1 MRTRKIVLPVFSI
14 SRRALVTLAV
24 GMTLMVSGLGGCST
38 TSPLPAFRE
47 MPPALD
53 LNRLIQELRSDREAT
68 AAKYGD
74 RYYIFISVPAEKV
87 VSLRT
92 TSAGVKGPH
101 YLESGPVRFLPE
113 YTRNLDDVGPG
124 FVVDIVGQVTDWTWD
139 KFFIVNN
146 CTFIV
151 AQGGDL
157 PPSSY

>member
-1 MRTRKIVLPVFSI
+1 MPRFAFSWRIIITVALSLVLV
-14 SRRALVTLAV
+14 
-24 GMTLMVSGLGGCST
+24 VSGLGGCSSA
-38 TSPLPAFRE
+38 SPLPAFRE

-53 LNRLIQELRSDREAT
+53 LEKLIGELQADPQAT

-74 RYYIFISVPAEKV
+74 RYYLFVSVTAEKV

-139 KFFIVNN
+139 KFFIINN

-151 AQGGDL
+151 AQGGEL
-157 PPSSY
+157 PASSY

>member
-1 MRTRKIVLPVFSI
+1 LGIIYMKIPWLSSSCRILLVLSLGVIF
-14 SRRALVTLAV
+14 AV
-24 GMTLMVSGLGGCST
+24 AGLSGCNKA
-38 TSPLPAFRE
+38 SPLPVFRE

-53 LNRLIQELRSDREAT
+53 LNKLIQELRTNPEA
-68 AAKYGD
+68 AATKYGD
-74 RYYIFISVPAEKV
+74 RFYLFVSVPAEKV

-92 TSAGVKGPH
+92 TSAGTKGPH

-151 AQGGDL
+151 AQGGEL
-157 PPSSY
+157 PASSY

>member
-1 MRTRKIVLPVFSI
+1 LGKIDKIIPGFSI
-14 SRRALVTLAV
+14 AWRQLLTIAL
-24 GMTLMVSGLGGCST
+24 GLMLVVFGLGGCNT
-38 TSPLPAFRE
+38 ASPLPVFRE

-53 LNRLIQELRSDREAT
+53 LDKLIQELRSDPGAA

-74 RYYIFISVPAEKV
+74 KYYFFMSVPAEKV

-92 TSAGVKGPH
+92 TSAGTKGPH

-113 YTRNLDDVGPG
+113 YTRNLDHVGPG
-124 FVVDIVGQVTDWTWD
+124 FIVDIVGQVTDWTWD

-157 PPSSY
+157 PASSY